1 MDRWR
6 HDRGQK
12 AETARQMA
20 RGWAKRARSLV
31 KPVDDAE
38 LPAGVLL
45 AEGFPDNLAKRRDA
59 RGEEWIAAGG
69 RGLILDPL
77 SPWPARSIW
86 PWARRRARPR
96 ARASRGPSR

>member
-1 MDRWR
+1 LLLQERALGGRGEDLQARMDRWR

-45 AEGFPDNLAKRRDA
+45 AEGFPENLAKRRDA
-59 RGEEWIAAGG
+59 RARNGLPPGAG
-69 RGLILDPL
+69 D
-77 SPWPARSIW
+77 
-86 PWARRRARPR
+86 
-96 ARASRGPSR
+96 